1 MARLFA
7 VLLVA
12 FALTGCVTQTS
23 DPNSQLESLSTW
35 QLRGKMGIRSD
46 GGNANL
52 SFIWNESPGQY
63 DISLKGALGVV
74 LATVTGNGRQ
84 VMLTLPDGRFY
95 RSDQVEN
102 LIEDHVGYR
111 LPVSL
116 LRYWVRG
123 LPDPDYAV
131 QRSEEGFS
139 QQGWQVTFQQFSAAG
154 PRKILIEQDDIRVK
168 LAALEWA
175 Y

>member
-1 MARLFA
+1 MLRLFA

-12 FALTGCVTQTS
+12 FALTGCVTGTG
-23 DPNSQLESLSTW
+23 DPDSRLGSLSTW

-52 SFIWNESPGQY
+52 SFVWNESPGRY
-63 DISLKGALGVV
+63 DISLKGTLGVAI
-74 LATVTGNGRQ
+74 ATVTGTGNQ
-84 VMLTLPDGRFY
+84 VVLTLPDGRFY
-95 RSDQVEN
+95 RSNRVEN

-123 LPDPDYAV
+123 LPDPDYEV
-131 QRSEEGFS
+131 QPREEGFS
-139 QQGWQVTFQQFSAAG
+139 QQGWQVTFQQFSTAG
-154 PRKILIEQDDIRVK
+154 PRKILIEQDDIRLK

>member
-1 MARLFA
+1 MVRLTA

-12 FALTGCVTQTS
+12 FALTGCVTRTS
-23 DPNSQLESLSTW
+23 DLNSQLASLSTW

-52 SFIWNESPGQY
+52 SFVWNESPERY
-63 DISLKGALGVV
+63 DISLKGALGVA
-74 LATVTGNGRQ
+74 LATINGSDDQ
-84 VMLTLPDGRFY
+84 VELTLPDGRFY
-95 RSDQVEN
+95 RSNRVEN

-123 LPDPDYAV
+123 LPDPDHDA
-131 QRSEEGFS
+131 QLSEEGFS
-139 QQGWQVTFQQFSAAG
+139 QQGWQVVFQQFSTDG
-154 PRKILIEQDDIRVK
+154 PRKILIEQDNIRLK